1 MSRPRQRRWTLE
13 KLLSVLRS
21 NGGSI
26 QVHRY
31 RYRNHELRKVVAQ
44 ATQQGLVSR
53 VYSRDFITV
62 YLKLKELK
70 ND

>member
-1 MSRPRQRRWTLE
+1 MSRPRHRRWTLE
-13 KLLSVLRS
+13 RLLNILRS
-21 NGGSI
+21 NSGSI

-62 YLKLKELK
+62 YLKPKELEH
-70 ND
+70 D